1 MSIVRF
7 DPFRAVRDFDRLTGE
22 LFQGT
27 NSTWSPAY
35 DIEHV
40 DENRYVVSVAVPG
53 YADEDL
59 EIATKERELVVKAS
73 PKANGESRTYVRRG
87 IARRPF
93 VSTFSLGDHVEV
105 KNARLDRGL
114 LTIELERE
122 LPEAMKPRQI
132 AISSEPAQQAA

>member
-22 LFQGT
+22 LFQGG
-27 NSTWSPAY
+27 NSSWAPAY

-40 DENRYVVSVAVPG
+40 DENRYVVSLAVPG

-59 EIATKERELVVKAS
+59 EIVTKERELVVKGS
-73 PKANGESRTYVRRG
+73 PKANGENKTYIRKS

-93 VSTFSLGDHVEV
+93 VSSFALGDHVEV
-105 KNARLDRGL
+105 RNAKLDRGV
-114 LTIELERE
+114 LTIELQRE
-122 LPEAMKPRQI
+122 LPEALKPRQI